1 MNRLTLI
8 LGLLLAGALVSS
20 GVFFNKYNSVKKE
33 YDNNM
38 EALRDTIHEYKGK
51 NGELVAEKTLLR
63 GDINT
68 LKAANQE
75 LTDQLNS
82 MKVKNP
88 SQVVYV
94 ETEVVNEVHD
104 TTYIVDHTLPYQR
117 KDFNFSN
124 NFRQLEGFMEL
135 NDNNLGLNITKDVT
149 LVDYTLAIK
158 DNKVYLSSSNPYVQY
173 NEIQGLTVPKPKKP
187 KFSIGFGPQFG
198 VGYDLL
204 NNKPGIY
211 AGVGISANY
220 NLVSF

>member
-104 TTYIVDHTLPYQR
+104 TTYIVDRTLPYQR

-173 NEIQGLTVPKPKKP
+173 NEIQGLTVPKQKKP

-198 VGYDLL
+198 VGYDIL